1 MGTWKG
7 DFAAQLLAVAKPDRL
22 YLIDPWEHRE
32 ESAYEAAIFGGGAS
46 DGPAEMEAVYQGV
59 LRRFE
64 SEIEGGRV
72 HVSRMRSPDAAAQL
86 EDACLDWAYIDGDH
100 TYEAVKAD
108 LHAYWRLLKTGGL
121 LAGDDYGL
129 AGWWE
134 DGVTRAVD
142 EFADRDRCEGPTII
156 GSQFLFT
163 KI

>member
-1 MGTWKG
+1 M
-7 DFAAQLLAVAKPDRL
+7 
-22 YLIDPWEHRE
+22 
-32 ESAYEAAIFGGGAS
+32 
-46 DGPAEMEAVYQGV
+46 
-59 LRRFE
+59 
-64 SEIEGGRV
+64 